1 MDNKCDLMFPQRF
14 IPSLLDQRGEAWQ
27 SLVEEIQDCKPT
39 DAQKIA
45 FVLMIVKLSGC
56 ATCNVDALRALRG
69 CAICARLSVT
79 RYKGSD
85 QNLIAEYILAH
96 QEVESY
102 LGATLD
108 GTFLE

>member
-1 MDNKCDLMFPQRF
+1 MDNKYDLVFPQRL

-27 SLVEEIQDCKPT
+27 SLVKEIQNYNST

-56 ATCNVDALRALRG
+56 TTCNSDALRALRG
-69 CAICARLSVT
+69 CAYCAKQSVT

-85 QNLIAEYILAH
+85 QNLITVYNLAH
-96 QEVESY
+96 REVESY
-102 LGATLD
+102 LSSHS
-108 GTFLE
+108 